1 VSTLFRSRALQHAG
15 QVSERA
21 DVLRLS
27 PTWTRWAYWLI
38 VLGAVGAVAYFGL
51 ARVDEWAQG
60 PALIR
65 VQGTSE
71 LTATLPGTVAHI
83 AVEPG
88 DQVEQGAL
96 LISLTSDNER
106 AQLDR
111 LEQEFNLQLARTL
124 RDPAD
129 AAARQSLSSLRVDRE
144 LASSR
149 LAERELRA
157 PSAGVIE
164 DIGVRRGQAVA
175 PGDQLLTISGK
186 DRVCNVWALLP
197 GRYRPELEHD
207 ADVRFNVHGYRYAQ
221 ARASLHSVGAQVLGP
236 SEVSRYLGNEV
247 AGALDLQGPTVIA
260 KAELPGCS
268 FTSDTNTFRF
278 HQGMGG
284 SAEVRLRSQPL
295 WAVLIPGLRK
305 VFRWLDET

>member
-1 VSTLFRSRALQHAG
+1 MNALFRARALEHAG
-15 QVSERA
+15 QSTERA

-38 VLGAVGAVAYFGL
+38 LGGALTAIAYLGL
-51 ARVDEWAQG
+51 AHVDEWAEG
-60 PALIR
+60 PGLIR

-71 LTATLPGTVAHI
+71 ITAAHSGTVASL

-88 DQVEQGAL
+88 DQVAPGDL

-129 AAARQSLSSLRVDRE
+129 QSARQSLLTLRVERD
-144 LASSR
+144 LARSR
-149 LAERELRA
+149 LSELSLRA

-164 DIGVRRGQAVA
+164 DIGVRRGQAIA
-175 PGDQLLTISGK
+175 PGDQLLTISGQ
-186 DRVCNVWALLP
+186 DRVCTIWALLP
-197 GRYRPELEHD
+197 GRYRPELEHG

-221 ARASLHSVGAQVLGP
+221 ARARVSSVGAQVLGP
-236 SEVSRYLGNEV
+236 REVSRYLGNEV

-260 KAELPGCS
+260 KAELPGCT
-268 FTSDTNTFRF
+268 FTSDNNTYRF

-284 SAEVRLRSQPL
+284 TADVRLRSQAL

-305 VFRWLDET
+305 VFRWLDES

>member
-1 VSTLFRSRALQHAG
+1 MTVPFRSRALQHAG
-15 QVSERA
+15 HANEQA

-27 PTWTRWAYWLI
+27 PAWTRWAYWLI
-38 VLGAVGAVAYFGL
+38 LAGALTTVLYLAL
-51 ARVDEWAQG
+51 ARVDEWAEG

-71 LTATLPGTVAHI
+71 LTATLAGTVANI

-88 DQVEQGAL
+88 DLVEQGTL
-96 LISLTSDNER
+96 LVSLTADNER
-106 AQLDR
+106 AQLER

-129 AAARQSLSSLRVDRE
+129 QAARQSLVTLRVDRD
-144 LASSR
+144 LARSK
-149 LAERELRA
+149 LAELSLRA
-157 PSAGVIE
+157 PSAGIIE
-164 DIGVRRGQAVA
+164 DISVRRGQALA
-175 PGDQLLTISGK
+175 PGDQILTISGN
-186 DRVCNVWALLP
+186 DRVCTVWALLP
-197 GRYRPELEHD
+197 GRYRPELKQQ

-221 ARASLHSVGAQVLGP
+221 ARAHVSAIGAQVVGP
-236 SEVSRYLGNEV
+236 REVSRYLGNEA

-260 KAELPGCS
+260 KAELPACT

-284 SAEVRLRSQPL
+284 TADVRLRSQAL

-305 VFRWLDET
+305 VFRWLDES